1 MLKGYSSASL
11 HIQNAVLYVVGAVLN
26 FGCFIVQERRSGS
39 SLAVAFFDGYTAPV
53 FGLILCQALL
63 GLVVSAVLKYAD
75 TLVRTSAAACSTCIL
90 YLITVLMFGA
100 KFNLTALVGSV
111 VVFVATYI
119 YLTAAPRAEPPAPA
133 KAARGAENQV
143 PSEPC
148 DTGSKI
154 ASESL
159 PAPVR
164 DASDGVPKILSAQS
178 RLLFLIIVVLTG
190 VAVFG
195 KLSQNSLTRHHGDSF
210 VKAHTNFD
218 VARPRMDTAT
228 NIQVLLVG
236 DWSTAVITLD
246 SLRDK
251 VVLPLQASL
260 GSCLSV
266 PAGTDPE
273 PLVAR
278 LNATFTPARLDF
290 SLWVP
295 ESQGVNAL
303 RPFDGAYQNAQQR
316 LVIQRAVKQSNHFPD
331 WIVLTS
337 TVLLWTAPH
346 PAVGRALGHLP
357 DVMLPTVV
365 NMVGLHVVVK
375 RAALVQVAWVL
386 GNPRKGDIGVEE
398 ELISL
403 GLGVN
408 RLQINASISAI

>member
-1 MLKGYSSASL
+1 MKGYSSASL

-119 YLTAAPRAEPPAPA
+119 YLTAEPQVEPPAPA

-143 PSEPC
+143 PSEPG
-148 DTGSKI
+148 DVSSEI
-154 ASESL
+154 ESL
-159 PAPVR
+159 ADPVR
-164 DASDGVPKILSAQS
+164 DNSDGEPGILSARS

-190 VAVFG
+190 AAVFG
-195 KLSQNSLTRHHGDSF
+195 KISQNSHVRHDGERF
-210 VKAHTNFD
+210 VTGNKKFD
-218 VARPRMDTAT
+218 VVRPHMDADS

-236 DWSTAVITLD
+236 DWAAAVITLE
-246 SLRDK
+246 SLRDN
-251 VVLPLQASL
+251 VVLPLHASL

-266 PAGTDPE
+266 PAGTYPE
-273 PLVAR
+273 QLVAH
-278 LNATFTPARLDF
+278 LNATFAPTQLDF

-303 RPFDGAYQNAQQR
+303 RPFDGAYHIAQQR
-316 LVIQRAVKQSNHFPD
+316 LVIQRAVKQNNHVPD

-337 TVLLWTAPH
+337 AALLWTAPH
-346 PAVGRALGHLP
+346 PAVGRALGHVP
-357 DVMLPTVV
+357 DVMLPTLV
-365 NMVGLHVVVK
+365 NMDGLHVVVK
-375 RAALVQVAWVL
+375 RAALIQVAWVL
-386 GNPRKGDIGVEE
+386 GNPRKGGIGVEDD
-398 ELISL
+398 LVSL

-408 RLQINASISAI
+408 RVHINASISPNY

>member
-1 MLKGYSSASL
+1 MKGYSSASL

-119 YLTAAPRAEPPAPA
+119 YLTAAPQAEPPAPA

-143 PSEPC
+143 PSEPG
-148 DTGSKI
+148 DVSSKI
-154 ASESL
+154 ES
-159 PAPVR
+159 PAAPVR
-164 DASDGVPKILSAQS
+164 ANSDGEPGILSARS
-178 RLLFLIIVVLTG
+178 RLLFLIIFVLTG
-190 VAVFG
+190 AAVFG
-195 KLSQNSLTRHHGDSF
+195 KISQNSFIARHNGDSYVTGNTKF
-210 VKAHTNFD
+210 VVVQPT
-218 VARPRMDTAT
+218 MDADTT
-228 NIQVLLVG
+228 IQVLLVG
-236 DWSTAVITLD
+236 DWATAAITLE
-246 SLRDK
+246 SLRDN

-273 PLVAR
+273 QLVAR
-278 LNATFTPARLDF
+278 LNATFATTQLDF

-303 RPFDGAYQNAQQR
+303 RPFDGAYQIAQQR
-316 LVIQRAVKQSNHFPD
+316 LVIQRAVKQNSHVPD

-337 TVLLWTAPH
+337 TALLWTAPH
-346 PAVGRALGHLP
+346 PAVGRALGHVP
-357 DVMLPTVV
+357 DVMLPTLV
-365 NMVGLHVVVK
+365 NMDGLHVVVK

-386 GNPRKGDIGVEE
+386 GNPRKGGIGVED
-398 ELISL
+398 ELVSL
-403 GLGVN
+403 GLGVK
-408 RLQINASISAI
+408 RVQINASISAR